1 MSGGRTKTK
10 AHRSTCPVW
19 GLWGCSVHGWG
30 SMPRRYRRVHLVF
43 SPAGMLI
50 SPLAG
55 KRELLLGSSL
65 HLKPRSLLAPKGGS
79 RSPLSASPPESRR
92 LSPRRGD
99 GRSVWLQHLVQHGG
113 AVPPGFPPLL
123 LPFALQPAPAKQ
135 AVPTMAPG
143 SCPDLGP
150 GSQGWKDP
158 KEGSPCPEH
167 LQVCCPETPPTPLQ
181 EQHPCEAEAQKSS
194 PSLATSVFACLP
206 GSVLKTVTSLLG
218 GGRGSQSPLRRAGS
232 EEKRCPLPCSQ
243 APRPPPAVRLYYIFT
258 TNPVP
263 MVASSCKHFRPVT
276 FI

>member
-99 GRSVWLQHLVQHGG
+99 GRSVWLQHLVQHEGPCPPAFLLCFSPSRCSQPQPSRLSRPWLLARVPTSGQAHRAGRTLKKGLLAQSTFRFAAQRHPPPPSRSSTPVKQKPRRAALLWPRACSPVCQAAFSRLSPLFWGEGG
-113 AVPPGFPPLL
+113 GLNPLSAQGRERREAM
-123 LPFALQPAPAKQ
+123 PPAPL
-135 AVPTMAPG
+135 PG
-143 SCPDLGP
+143 PS
-150 GSQGWKDP
+150 
-158 KEGSPCPEH
+158 
-167 LQVCCPETPPTPLQ
+167 PTPS
-181 EQHPCEAEAQKSS
+181 C
-194 PSLATSVFACLP
+194 SV
-206 GSVLKTVTSLLG
+206 VL
-218 GGRGSQSPLRRAGS
+218 
-232 EEKRCPLPCSQ
+232 
-243 APRPPPAVRLYYIFT
+243 YIY
-258 TNPVP
+258 
-263 MVASSCKHFRPVT
+263 H
-276 FI
+276 